1 MIGGRTS
8 RTFVCPAC
16 GRSSPA
22 PGACPVDASA
32 LVESSDVLLGSEL
45 GNFRVARV
53 LGRGGM
59 GTVYAG
65 VHLTIG
71 SAVAIK
77 VIAEEYARDAELL
90 ERFFR
95 EARAVNLVKHEGIVN
110 ILDFARLPDGRP
122 YITMELLEGKTLR
135 DLIRAGSLPLGG
147 LVTAMIEV
155 LDALAATHAIQIIHR
170 DLKPD
175 NVFIS
180 SGGRTKVLDFGIAK
194 LSSAGPMR
202 TQTGVVLGTPEYM
215 APEQISGGACDVRTD
230 LYAIGVML
238 FEGVTGERPFDAASD
253 YELMRAHLA
262 SPPPVPSTL
271 RADVPPSL
279 DDVIL
284 CALAKQP
291 GDRFSSATAMIE
303 ALRYVASTLRID
315 QWLPLMPRGRLM
327 TPRPP
332 SAPASGPFVFLA
344 RSPSPSETTPM
355 RPQSS
360 PGHTAD
366 ATVRDLPA
374 AGDPLRVSGPKIP
387 GPTQAMPVAPHPAR
401 GARSA
406 GAETE
411 PTRHE
416 RRPHAA
422 PRRRPRWPW
431 IAGAG
436 VAAIG
441 VVALMIATASSE
453 HRALPA
459 PTTGSTAAPIEVT
472 SGTTNLPADYDP
484 VCFDPI
490 AYLPRAQRI
499 AAMSSANAVLATF
512 VFDVGPSGCADVR
525 QPGGRSQYIFRS
537 STGTCIVVM
546 IQGTGT
552 KVIRGPGCAS
562 MKPLTPQCTVAD
574 VLRRAAPGG
583 LAAGTTATLIA
594 SQGGW
599 VVTVAGKGTLVTNA
613 CDTSAVKAAVAT
625 GAVDAHP
632 FDRPGGPEPAAPE
645 PVDAKPVDTK
655 PVDTRPAAREP
666 VAPTPL
672 SPQPADEEE
681 TGVLG
686 PYDVVATKE
695 RYDPKRF
702 DARAFYP
709 RAVALA
715 RSRIPDAQPV
725 RIIMRDFTPDGAIVL
740 PADRLNPTQFIFQ
753 SASLTEGRCSVV
765 LTVYPDRVETQIP
778 QFTTKCPR
786 LPTVTRPRCSSEQV
800 RAMAPKGTW
809 LELEAAGW
817 TARGVEIADDC
828 E

>member
-1 MIGGRTS
+1 MS

-16 GRSSPA
+16 GRSSRA
-22 PGACPVDASA
+22 PGACPADASA
-32 LVESSDVLLGSEL
+32 LVESSDVLLGREL
-45 GNFRVARV
+45 GNFRIARV

-95 EARAVNLVKHEGIVN
+95 EARSVNLIRHEGIVN

-147 LVTAMIEV
+147 LVTAMIDV
-155 LDALAATHAIQIIHR
+155 LDALAAAHAIQIIHR

-194 LSSAGPMR
+194 LSSAGSMR

-262 SPPPVPSTL
+262 TPPPLPSSL

-284 CALAKQP
+284 CALAKHP
-291 GDRFSSATAMIE
+291 GDRFESAAAMIE
-303 ALRYVASTLRID
+303 ALRYVASTLRLD

-332 SAPASGPFVFLA
+332 SPPASGPFVFMA

-360 PGHTAD
+360 PAHTAD

-374 AGDPLRVSGPKIP
+374 AGTPPAANGPRIP
-387 GPTQAMPVAPHPAR
+387 GPTQAMPVAPR
-401 GARSA
+401 GQRVARSA
-406 GAETE
+406 GADTE

-431 IAGAG
+431 LAGAG
-436 VAAIG
+436 VAAAS
-441 VVALMIATASSE
+441 VVALVIASARSGQ
-453 HRALPA
+453 RA
-459 PTTGSTAAPIEVT
+459 PTGVAAGQARI
-472 SGTTNLPADYDP
+472 AIDYDP
-484 VCFDPI
+484 ACVEPL
-490 AYLPRAQRI
+490 AYLPRAQRLARAT
-499 AAMSSANAVLATF
+499 AADAELVNF
-512 VFDVGPSGCADVR
+512 VFEVGPSGCADLR
-525 QPGGRSQYIFRS
+525 KPRHATYTFRAS
-537 STGTCIVVM
+537 SGSCVMVVL
-546 IQGTGT
+546 QGTGIT
-552 KVIRGPGCAS
+552 VMQGPGCAT
-562 MKPLTPQCTVAD
+562 MPPLIPRCTVAE
-574 VLRRAAPGG
+574 VLEKARPRG
-583 LAAGTTATLIA
+583 LAAGTTAVVLATYQGWAYTLA
-594 SQGGW
+594 GTGSFMPNDCDARRVAVDTKPATTQPVDPTPAATQPVDTKP
-599 VVTVAGKGTLVTNA
+599 VVTKPVVT
-613 CDTSAVKAAVAT
+613 
-625 GAVDAHP
+625 
-632 FDRPGGPEPAAPE
+632 
-645 PVDAKPVDTK
+645 KPVDTK
-655 PVDTRPAAREP
+655 PVDTKP
-666 VAPTPL
+666 VDTKPVDTKPVPTTPL
-672 SPQPADEEE
+672 PTEPAD
-681 TGVLG
+681 VLG

-702 DARAFYP
+702 DVRAFYP

-715 RSRIPDAQPV
+715 RSRIPDAHPV
-725 RIIMRDFTPDGAIVL
+725 RIIMRDFTRDGAIVL
-740 PADRLNPTQFIFQ
+740 PADKFNPTRFIFQ
-753 SASLTEGRCSVV
+753 SASLTEGRCELE
-765 LTVYPDRVETQIP
+765 LTVYPDRVETRIP
-778 QFTTKCPR
+778 QSTTKCPR
-786 LPTVTRPRCSSEQV
+786 LPTVPRPRCSSEQV

-809 LELEAAGW
+809 LGLDADGW
-817 TARGVEIADDC
+817 SAYGARIADDC